1 LITHFFNPPRRMR
14 LLELVGGPRTRPEA
28 VAVVTEAC
36 DLALGKSVVTA
47 KDTPGFVGNR
57 IGVFWMLAALHETI
71 ALGLDVEEA
80 DAVLGKPFGIPST
93 GLFGLLDLVGIDLIA
108 SVVQSFRASLP
119 PGDPMLQY
127 AELPPV
133 VANMVAAG
141 RIGRKGGGGFYRLS
155 ADRSRREAI
164 DLKTGEY
171 RAERPAVSECLHA
184 VGGVLSAL
192 VADPGRGGRLAAA
205 VMGRTLLYAA
215 ALAPEIADT
224 PADVDEAMRLGYG
237 WAEGPFELADR
248 LGAAWLVNQSAA
260 LGQATP
266 PLAREALAA
275 GGFYTTQRGRR
286 ACLAPDGRFRTLSK
300 PEGVFRLAD
309 HKRTAKPVEDASDAT
324 LWDIGDGVGLIEIH
338 TKLNTLGPGVLEA
351 LDRFTDH
358 APGQFRALVIGSDQP
373 YFSGGADLK
382 VFVEAARVGPE
393 RFAGYLRQGQQV
405 FRKIKCLPIPVVAA
419 AAGAAV
425 GGGCELLMHCAAVQ
439 AHAELNVGLV
449 ETKIGVIPG
458 WGGCKELMLRLSEPG
473 PGRVRGPVAP
483 AQAAFDAI
491 GFARVSTSALDARA
505 MGFLRESDGITM
517 NLDRLLADART
528 AALRL
533 AEGYAPSTPRQV
545 VLAGSSGASALCS
558 GLDGAELAGRLSPH
572 DRVVGEALIGVLT
585 GGPTADPTRPEPE
598 DVLFDLEREAFL
610 KLYATPA
617 AQDRVKHM
625 LTTRKPLRN

>member
-1 LITHFFNPPRRMR
+1 
-14 LLELVGGPRTRPEA
+14 
-28 VAVVTEAC
+28 
-36 DLALGKSVVTA
+36 
-47 KDTPGFVGNR
+47 
-57 IGVFWMLAALHETI
+57 
-71 ALGLDVEEA
+71 
-80 DAVLGKPFGIPST
+80 
-93 GLFGLLDLVGIDLIA
+93 
-108 SVVQSFRASLP
+108 
-119 PGDPMLQY
+119 
-127 AELPPV
+127 
-133 VANMVAAG
+133 
-141 RIGRKGGGGFYRLS
+141 
-155 ADRSRREAI
+155 
-164 DLKTGEY
+164 
-171 RAERPAVSECLHA
+171 
-184 VGGVLSAL
+184 VLSAL

-215 ALAPEIADT
+215 THAPEIAET

-248 LGAAWLVNQSAA
+248 LGVAWLVNQSAV
-260 LGQATP
+260 LRQATP

-286 ACLAPDGRFRTLSK
+286 ACLTPGGRFRPLPQ

-309 HKRTAKPVEDASDAT
+309 HKRAAKPVESAPDAS
-324 LWDIGDGVGLIEIH
+324 LWDMGDGVGLIEIH

-351 LDRFTDH
+351 LDRFTDL
-358 APGQFRALVIGSDQP
+358 APGRFEALVIGSDQP

-382 VFVEAARVGPE
+382 VFVEAAQGGPE
-393 RFAGYLRQGQQV
+393 RFAGYLRQGQQI
-405 FRKIKCLPIPVVAA
+405 FRKIKFLPIPVVAA

-425 GGGCELLMHCAAVQ
+425 GGGCELMMHCAAVQ
-439 AHAELNVGLV
+439 SHAELNAGLV

-473 PGRVRGPVAP
+473 PGRMHGPVAP

-505 MGFLRESDGITM
+505 LGFLRERDGITM
-517 NLDRLLADART
+517 NLDRLLADAKA

-533 AEGYAPSTPRQV
+533 ARGYAPPGPRQI
-545 VLAGSSGASALCS
+545 VLAGPSGASALRS

-572 DRVVGEALIGVLT
+572 DRVVGEALIEVLT
-585 GGPTADPTRPEPE
+585 GGSAADPARPEPE

-610 KLYATPA
+610 KLYGTPA
-617 AQDRVKHM
+617 TQERVRHM